1 MQKSLRTLEW
11 RLTPVTRYNIL
22 LYTLK
27 GWDKHIEKYCAE
39 GLNERLASSG
49 QVALFAEYFISFL
62 DKNMQSEQR
71 LNKILNVLDVASLHS
86 DINRYCPS
94 VMIAGLVY
102 VVLNFY
108 LTKTGFNLIG
118 FDPLSSPLSD
128 CVFQETANAFVLNFL
143 SGYLNLP
150 SIDSITTPVSFFCE
164 FLVAPDSEP
173 CVSEQ
178 VLYQPFN
185 KSLLSWLQSNNLRIV

>member
-1 MQKSLRTLEW
+1 MQKALRTLEW

-27 GWDKHIEKYCAE
+27 GWDKHIEVCCAE
-39 GLNERLASSG
+39 GLNQRLASSG
-49 QVALFAEYFISFL
+49 QVELFDEYFISFL
-62 DKNMQSEQR
+62 DKSTQSEQR
-71 LNKILNVLDVASLHS
+71 LNKILNVLDVASLHL

-94 VMIAGLVY
+94 VMVAGLVY
-102 VVLNFY
+102 VVLNLY
-108 LTKTGFNLIG
+108 LTKTGFGLIG
-118 FDPLSSPLSD
+118 FDPLGSPFSD
-128 CVFQETANAFVLNFL
+128 CGVQETANGFVLNFL

-150 SIDSITTPVSFFCE
+150 SIDLITSPVSFFCE

-185 KSLLSWLQSNNLRIV
+185 KSSLSWLHSHNLRIV